1 MEQSLSAQEIPV
13 EDIATHDFVLAEDV
27 VSAKKVLLLPKGVDL
42 SWFGSTKK
50 RLVQRLKSEGVTHIR
65 VFAEKTPSV
74 RDLEELIQRVRGPVK
89 QIDRALACQA
99 VRQLGDVYRRI
110 ASDGVTEGLFESL
123 LSTGHALAQEILSSQ
138 AITLSL
144 YKIRQWDEYTFVHS
158 LNVALLSGF
167 LASRLR
173 PGDNAFVNKITTGSL
188 LHDLGKAMIPLHIL
202 NKPAK
207 LTDAEFAVIKT
218 HPTKGFELALQQRI
232 SDEEML
238 TVVRGHHERWN
249 GNGYPDR
256 LRGEAIPL
264 PARIAAVA
272 DVFDALTTNRI
283 YKEAESPK
291 NAISIIVGDAGDH
304 FDPIVVRELL
314 LSLGLYP
321 PGVIVE
327 LSDSSVG
334 VVVSTFPGD
343 LLRPTVMLLAD
354 LEGQES
360 GLHLVDLR
368 ESDLYIRR
376 SIKSVD
382 KRTLDQEEPAV
393 NGLVEGAHKA

>member
-1 MEQSLSAQEIPV
+1 MEQPLSAQEIPV
-13 EDIATHDFVLAEDV
+13 EDIATRDFVLAEDI

-42 SWFGSTKK
+42 SWFGSAKK

-65 VFAEKTPSV
+65 VFVEKTPSA
-74 RDLEELIQRVRGPVK
+74 RDLEELIQRIRGPVK

-110 ASDGVTEGLFESL
+110 ASDGMTEGLFEPL
-123 LSTGHALAQEILSSQ
+123 LSTGHILAQEILSSK

-144 YKIRQWDEYTFVHS
+144 YKMRQWDEYTFVHS

-173 PGDNAFVNKITTGSL
+173 PGDNVLVNKITTGIL
-188 LHDLGKAMIPLHIL
+188 LHDLGKAKVPLHIL
-202 NKPAK
+202 NKPAR
-207 LTDAEFAVIKT
+207 LTDAEFAIIKT
-218 HPTKGFELALQQRI
+218 HPVKGFELALQQGIR
-232 SDEEML
+232 DEEVL

-291 NAISIIVGDAGDH
+291 NAISIIVGDAGNH
-304 FDPIVVRELL
+304 FDPGVVRELL

-321 PGVIVE
+321 PGVTVE
-327 LSDSSVG
+327 LSDGSVG

-343 LLRPTVMLLAD
+343 LVRPTVMLFAD
-354 LEGQES
+354 FEGQEGS
-360 GLHLVDLR
+360 LRLVNLR

-376 SIKSVD
+376 SIGSVD
-382 KRTLDQEEPAV
+382 KRALDQEEPAV
-393 NGLVEGAHKA
+393 KGLAGSARKA

>member
-1 MEQSLSAQEIPV
+1 MEQPLSAQEIPV
-13 EDIATHDFVLAEDV
+13 EDIATRDFVLAEDV

-42 SWFGSTKK
+42 SWFGSAKK

-65 VFAEKTPSV
+65 VFVEKTPSA
-74 RDLEELIQRVRGPVK
+74 RDLEELIQRIRGPVK

-110 ASDGVTEGLFESL
+110 ASDGMTEGLFEPL
-123 LSTGHALAQEILSSQ
+123 LSTGHILAQEILSSK

-144 YKIRQWDEYTFVHS
+144 YKMRQWDEYTFVHS

-173 PGDNAFVNKITTGSL
+173 PGDNVLVNKITTGSL
-188 LHDLGKAMIPLHIL
+188 LHDLGKAKVPLHIL
-202 NKPAK
+202 NKPAR
-207 LTDAEFAVIKT
+207 LTDAEFAIIKT
-218 HPTKGFELALQQRI
+218 HPVKGFELALQQGIR
-232 SDEEML
+232 DEEVL

-291 NAISIIVGDAGDH
+291 NAISIIVGDAGNH
-304 FDPIVVRELL
+304 FDPSVVRELL

-327 LSDSSVG
+327 LSDGSVG

-343 LLRPTVMLLAD
+343 LVRPTVMLFAD
-354 LEGQES
+354 FEGQEGS
-360 GLHLVDLR
+360 LRLVNLR

-376 SIKSVD
+376 SIGSVD
-382 KRTLDQEEPAV
+382 KRALDQEEPAV
-393 NGLVEGAHKA
+393 KGLAGSARKA